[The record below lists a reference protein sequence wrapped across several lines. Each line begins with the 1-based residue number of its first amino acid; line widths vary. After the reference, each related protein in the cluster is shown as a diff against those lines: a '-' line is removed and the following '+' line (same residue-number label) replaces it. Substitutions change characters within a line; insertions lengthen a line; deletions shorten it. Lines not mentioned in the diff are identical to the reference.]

1 MNFIAPASI
10 CTVFFSLI
18 QPLLSKDCFVTL
30 AFSLIQ
36 LPFNQYSFYRPS
48 FYIYTILFFSLIRL
62 PLNKVY
68 FITPSSI
75 CAVLFLFWNFFFL
88 SSIFHLYIFFFFA
101 PTSIYSLL
109 FSSPQL
115 LFKQHYLHHSN
126 FH

>member
-75 CAVLFLFWNFFFL
+75 CAVLFSFIQLPFIQYSFYCTNFYLFTFVFITPA
-88 SSIFHLYIFFFFA
+88 SI
-101 PTSIYSLL
+101 
-109 FSSPQL
+109 
-115 LFKQHYLHHSN
+115 
-126 FH
+126 